1 MSITINIDKA
11 KNIAHDMRRAA
22 RAEEFAPH
30 DEVIAKRIPG
40 VAAEEA
46 EAARQAIRAKYAV
59 IQADIDSSADVN
71 ELKTIVENL
80 NAA

>member
-1 MSITINIDKA
+1 MIRINIEKA
-11 KNIAHDMRRAA
+11 KEVAHEIRRAV
-22 RAEEFAPH
+22 REEEFKPH

-40 VAAEEA
+40 IAAEEA